1 LKEWEHYIPVKRDLS
16 DVIEK
21 TTWCLENYEN
31 ALIIAE
37 NAFQFS
43 KMYLTR
49 QACYDKWNDVIC
61 NFTPPKRRFWKV
73 GQTFQS
79 AFSKHFSR
87 V

>member
-1 LKEWEHYIPVKRDLS
+1 LKDWEHYIPVKRDLS

-61 NFTPPKRRFWKV
+61 NLH
-73 GQTFQS
+73 S
-79 AFSKHFSR
+79 
-87 V
+87 